1 MSTPTPP
8 TGIASPRSSASWQ
21 LVTAAQAGDRG
32 AFATLYRTYAPGLYR
47 YLRARLRNQ
56 AVAEDLAS
64 ETFLRALRS
73 LHTVTYQGR
82 DVGAWLTTI
91 AANLIRDQLKSARY
105 RNELLDHDTAST
117 QVAHANPESIVVHA
131 DEAHRLQEAL
141 AHLTAEQR
149 KCLLLRFFHDFSI
162 AETATA
168 MNRDINAVKALQHR
182 AIRRLAALFGRERA
196 DPAEP
201 DRERSKHDER

>member
-8 TGIASPRSSASWQ
+8 TDIASPRSSASWQ

-32 AFATLYRTYAPGLYR
+32 AFATLYQTYAPGLHR
-47 YLRARLRNQ
+47 YLQARLRNQ

-91 AANLIRDQLKSARY
+91 AANLIRDQLKSARH

-117 QVAHANPESIVVHA
+117 QVAHASPESIV
-131 DEAHRLQEAL
+131 
-141 AHLTAEQR
+141 
-149 KCLLLRFFHDFSI
+149 
-162 AETATA
+162 
-168 MNRDINAVKALQHR
+168 
-182 AIRRLAALFGRERA
+182 
-196 DPAEP
+196 PAEVP
-201 DRERSKHDER
+201 AAAVLPRLLDRRYRSSHESRCQRGQSPPTPRHPPPRRSLQS